1 MDVIQPRVPAMLPKI
16 TSRRNPLVARFREI
30 ARGDDDD
37 LLLLDGPHLV
47 QDAVDAALR
56 LRHVVVN
63 ADALD
68 RPELRR
74 LVDAMTAKGIDVAAA
89 SSMVMDAVSPLRS
102 GSDIVALAERPAVD
116 ARRMYDAFSLVVI
129 AAGVQDPGNLG
140 AIVRVSEAGG
150 ATGVVAAGGSANP
163 FGWKA
168 LRGSMASALRLPIAV
183 HRQTAAAVDEAR
195 GHGCR
200 IIAAVP
206 RGGTALVDAD
216 LRGPVAIVI
225 GGEGGGLPAAVVNAA
240 DQRVTIPM
248 AARVES
254 LNAAAAAAILVYE
267 ARRQRHGTVP
277 VTPPR
282 RGV

>member
-1 MDVIQPRVPAMLPKI
+1 MIQRRFEAMLPKI
-16 TSRRNPLVARFREI
+16 TGRRNPLVARFREI
-30 ARGDDDD
+30 ARGDDSD

-56 LRHVVVN
+56 IRHVLVA
-63 ADALD
+63 ADAVD

-74 LVDAMTAKGIDVAAA
+74 LVDAMTANGVEVAAA
-89 SSMVMDAVSPLRS
+89 SSTVMEAVSPVRS
-102 GSDIVALAERPAVD
+102 GSEIVALAERPAGRAD
-116 ARRMYDAFSLVVI
+116 RMYGARMLVVI

-168 LRGSMASALRLPIAV
+168 LRGSMASALRLPVTV
-183 HRQTAAAVDEAR
+183 HRHTADAVAEAR

-200 IIAAVP
+200 IIATVP
-206 RGGTALVDAD
+206 RGGTPYVDAD
-216 LRGPVAIVI
+216 LRGPAAILI
-225 GGEGGGLPAAVVNAA
+225 GGEGGGLAADVINDA

-248 AARVES
+248 EARVES

-267 ARRQRHGTVP
+267 ARRQRSGTVSM
-277 VTPPR
+277 PPR
-282 RGV
+282 RRGV